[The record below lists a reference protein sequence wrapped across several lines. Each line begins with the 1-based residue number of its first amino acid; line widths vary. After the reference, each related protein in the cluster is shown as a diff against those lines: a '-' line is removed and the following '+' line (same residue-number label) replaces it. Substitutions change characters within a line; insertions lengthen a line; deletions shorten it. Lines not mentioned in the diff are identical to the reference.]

1 MSDGNKFDVTAYAH
15 QRQQNRLPLEEMG
28 NVLLDAMQGTL
39 ICLDN
44 HNIII
49 DASKTI
55 KNYFGFEQAEIVGL
69 SILLLIEDSERDLF
83 SKFLSSSSQLYDICC
98 VRMIMA
104 VTNEYRQ
111 VKVHRK
117 KKFSHDNVDVHST
130 TNRYS
135 SSIGTILVLT
145 LDDSSYIDI
154 TLFDVY
160 KEEFYTKMNLIGEII
175 FEDHRGAVITGYLP
189 HEIVSQSIFNF
200 VYHDD
205 RLVKLHALWKCVTT
219 GASKLQ
225 WRLNARDGSLVF
237 LHTEYKLI
245 ANHQNQDTIVARNEV
260 LDPIQQS
267 QFDELQ
273 AAWRHQCAADIKG
286 NSSSFK
292 LISSSDIDSSSSS
305 SSSSSASIST
315 GDCRI
320 YVPSL
325 NMCFSTNKLQSLKV
339 VGNIFDVSKLA
350 RPLTIQDYISILINN
365 DKYLDNELVNIINNL
380 PSLVLRYKR
389 LNNNDNQ
396 TMNDIDI
403 SDITMDEKLPSDFS
417 SSSLTNSSL
426 AKKDNSDSIVRG
438 ILNNSMKY
446 NHEKQPVDSS
456 SPTLVR
462 ILNGNTVQNDNTKM
476 PTSQINS
483 SKSNQIPLN
492 SETIQQQHIDF
503 IKKYTS
509 AKEKLEAQLDI
520 ARKQEIANGGQASD
534 VMKRNTILNKLSQL
548 ENIKN
553 KHLARTLELR
563 RQTQQMATSVIGNN
577 IEQKD
582 LLNGLFNSSSP
593 KSIGYIPMD
602 TNSPT
607 NISSL
612 YNSPSPT
619 FYPSGYQH
627 QQNSSPVYRASPLQ
641 FDSGQNSTS
650 FHDLHTRVKT
660 PVYDEFLMSSSPSS
674 YIPVNNPSLSVHSYM
689 NVSFQGATNNS
700 TPMKSSSF
708 NNHHHHHHHH
718 HHHNTTYPY

>member
-1 MSDGNKFDVTAYAH
+1 
-15 QRQQNRLPLEEMG
+15 MG
-28 NVLLDAMQGTL
+28 NVLFDAMQGTL

-49 DASKTI
+49 DVSKTI
-55 KNYFGFEQAEIVGL
+55 KNYFGFEQSEIIGL
-69 SILLLIEDSERDLF
+69 SILLFIEDSERDSF
-83 SKFLSSSSQLYDICC
+83 AKFLSSTSELYDICC

-117 KKFSHDNVDVHST
+117 KKFNHDNADVHST
-130 TNRYS
+130 TPRHS
-135 SSIGTILVLT
+135 ISIGTILVLT

-154 TLFDVY
+154 TLFDVH
-160 KEEFYTKMNLIGEII
+160 KEEFYTKMNLIGEIT

-200 VYHDD
+200 VYHED
-205 RLVKLHALWKCVTT
+205 RLVKLHALWKCVTN

-260 LDPIQQS
+260 LDPIQRS

-305 SSSSSASIST
+305 SLST
-315 GDCRI
+315 GHCRI
-320 YVPSL
+320 CVPSL
-325 NMCFSTNKLQSLKV
+325 NMCFSTNKLQSLKII
-339 VGNIFDVSKLA
+339 GNIFDVSKLA
-350 RPLTIQDYISILINN
+350 HPLTIQDYISILIDN
-365 DKYLDNELVNIINNL
+365 DKYLDSELANIINNL

-389 LNNNDNQ
+389 SNNNDNQ
-396 TMNDIDI
+396 IINDIDI
-403 SDITMDEKLPSDFS
+403 SDTMMDEKLS
-417 SSSLTNSSL
+417 SEFSSLTNSSL
-426 AKKDNSDSIVRG
+426 GKKDNSDSIVRG

-446 NHEKQPVDSS
+446 NYEKQSVDSS
-456 SPTLVR
+456 STGDR
-462 ILNGNTVQNDNTKM
+462 ILNGNTVQNDNTKI
-476 PTSQINS
+476 PVTQQSSQMNS
-483 SKSNQIPLN
+483 TKSNQIPLN
-492 SETIQQQHIDF
+492 PETIQQQHIDF

-520 ARKQEIANGGQASD
+520 ARKQEIANGGQAND
-534 VMKRNTILNKLSQL
+534 VMKRNNILNKLAQL

-563 RQTQQMATSVIGNN
+563 RQTQQIATTVTINN

-582 LLNGLFNSSSP
+582 LLNSLFTPSSP
-593 KSIGYIPMD
+593 KSMGYIQMD
-602 TNSPT
+602 NNSQT
-607 NISSL
+607 NIPSSI
-612 YNSPSPT
+612 SSSPT
-619 FYPSGYQH
+619 FYSSGYQP
-627 QQNSSPVYRASPLQ
+627 QSNSSPIYRPQSLPYET
-641 FDSGQNSTS
+641 GQNSQS

-660 PVYDEFLMSSSPSS
+660 PVYDEFLIPSSSPSS

-689 NVSFQGATNNS
+689 NVSFQGTPNNTS
-700 TPMKSSSF
+700 TMTPSSF
-708 NNHHHHHHHH
+708 NHQHHHH